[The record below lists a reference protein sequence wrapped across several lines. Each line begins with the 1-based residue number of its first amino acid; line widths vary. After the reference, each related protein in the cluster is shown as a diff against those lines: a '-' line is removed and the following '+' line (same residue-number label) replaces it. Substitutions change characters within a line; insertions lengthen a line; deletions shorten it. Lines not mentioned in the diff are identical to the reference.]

1 VGLLGE
7 AVFAFRSVSVTL
19 EIMAKITTK
28 YTCQT
33 CAASFSRWMGKC
45 EQCGAWN
52 SLVEE
57 VVAAPAAGFGKS
69 RAAAALKPTSMSEV
83 AAARVP
89 RISTGIGEVDQV
101 LGGGIVPG
109 SVMLLSGD
117 PGIGKSTLVLQIA
130 AALAAKQSVLYV
142 SGEESA
148 AQIRLRAERLGVA
161 ASSLQLLAETN
172 VDGIAATIAA
182 GDYKFVIIDSIQTMA
197 VEALTGSPGTVG
209 QITASA
215 QVLQAVAKRQG
226 PALLIIGH
234 VTKEGNIAGPKILEH
249 LVDVVLYLEGE
260 KYGAFKALR
269 GIKNR
274 FGSTS
279 EVGIFEMGEQGLAP
293 VPNPSEALLAER
305 RPGPGS
311 VVLATLEGTRP
322 LLVEVQALVTA
333 TSFGYPKRTAVG
345 FDLNRLNLLVAVLTK
360 RAGLNLSSSDIYVNV
375 VGGLR
380 VAEPAADLA
389 IILSVASALQDT
401 QVPSGLVAFGEV
413 GLSGE
418 IRSVSQASRRVAEA
432 TKLGF
437 KQAIGPAYGAVAGMQ
452 GVGDV
457 SAAVKY
463 LSKK

>member
-1 VGLLGE
+1 
-7 AVFAFRSVSVTL
+7 
-19 EIMAKITTK
+19 MAKLTTK
-28 YTCQT
+28 FVSQSCG
-33 CAASFSRWMGKC
+33 ASFMRWMGKC

-52 SLVEE
+52 SLIEE
-57 VVAAPAAGFGKS
+57 AAPVSSGAGKARPS
-69 RAAAALKPTSMSEV
+69 AALKTTKLGEV
-83 AAARVP
+83 AVAKLP
-89 RISTGIGEVDQV
+89 RLSTGIGEVDQV

-117 PGIGKSTLVLQIA
+117 PGIGKSTLVLQVAAQIA
-130 AALAAKQSVLYV
+130 TSAKVLYV

-148 AQIRLRAERLGVA
+148 GQIKLRADRLGVNA
-161 ASSLQLLAETN
+161 AHLSLLTETN
-172 VDGIAATIAA
+172 VDAIIATMEA
-182 GDYKFVIIDSIQTMA
+182 GDYSLVIIDSIQTMA

-209 QITASA
+209 QITASS
-215 QVLQAVAKRQG
+215 QAIQTTAKRHG
-226 PALLIIGH
+226 ISTLIIGH

-260 KYGAFKALR
+260 RYGAFKALR

-279 EVGIFEMGEQGLAP
+279 EVGIFEMAEAGLVP

-305 RPGPGS
+305 QPGPGS
-311 VVLATLEGTRP
+311 MVLATLEGTRP
-322 LLVEVQALVTA
+322 LLVEVQALVSP

-380 VAEPAADLA
+380 VSEPAADLA
-389 IILSVASALQDT
+389 IILSIASAFKDT
-401 QVPSGLVAFGEV
+401 PIPARLASFGEI

-418 IRSVSQASRRVAEA
+418 IRSVSQVSRRVAEA
-432 TKLGF
+432 TRLGYS
-437 KQAIGPAYGAVAGMQ
+437 QLLGPAYGSVAGMT
-452 GVGDV
+452 GVRTVAEAVGLIR
-457 SAAVKY
+457 SASGTPSKPSSSVKN
-463 LSKK
+463 

>member
-1 VGLLGE
+1 
-7 AVFAFRSVSVTL
+7 
-19 EIMAKITTK
+19 MAKTATQFV
-28 YTCQT
+28 CQT
-33 CAASFSRWMGKC
+33 CGARYSRWMGKC
-45 EQCGAWN
+45 EQCEAWN
-52 SLVEE
+52 SLLEE
-57 VVAAPAAGFGKS
+57 AAPVSSGAGKARS
-69 RAAAALKPTSMSEV
+69 VAALKPQTLGDVETAKQPRFTS
-83 AAARVP
+83 
-89 RISTGIGEVDQV
+89 GIGEVDQV

-130 AALAAKQSVLYV
+130 AELGQADRVLYV

-148 AQIRLRAERLGVA
+148 TQIKLRAERLGVA
-161 ASSLQLLAETN
+161 ANSLELLTETSI
-172 VDGIAATIAA
+172 DAIAATIEH
-182 GDYKFVIIDSIQTMA
+182 GDYRLVIIDSIQTMA

-215 QVLQAVAKRQG
+215 QVLQTIAKRHNI
-226 PALLIIGH
+226 ATLIIGH
-234 VTKEGNIAGPKILEH
+234 VTKEGTIAGPKILEH
-249 LVDVVLYLEGE
+249 LVDVVLYLEGD

-279 EVGIFEMGEQGLAP
+279 EVGIFEMGEAGLVP

-305 RPGPGS
+305 QPGAGS

-322 LLVEVQALVTA
+322 LLVEVQALVSS

-345 FDLNRLNLLVAVLTK
+345 FDLNRLNLLVAVLTR

-380 VAEPAADLA
+380 VSEPAADLA
-389 IILSVASALQDT
+389 IILSIASAFKDAP
-401 QVPSGLVAFGEV
+401 VPANLVAFGEV

-418 IRSVSQASRRVAEA
+418 VRSVAQAARRVAEA
-432 TKLGF
+432 KRLGLGHI
-437 KQAIGPAYGAVAGMQ
+437 IGPAHGAPAGLTGAKSVAE
-452 GVGDV
+452 
-457 SAAVKY
+457 AVRQI
-463 LSKK
+463 LQSQ

>member
-1 VGLLGE
+1 
-7 AVFAFRSVSVTL
+7 
-19 EIMAKITTK
+19 MAKLTTK
-28 YTCQT
+28 FVCQS
-33 CAASFSRWMGKC
+33 CGSSYSRWMGKC

-57 VVAAPAAGFGKS
+57 TAPVSSGAGKA
-69 RAAAALKPTSMSEV
+69 RPAAALKPTRLGEV
-83 AAARVP
+83 AVAKLP
-89 RISTGIGEVDQV
+89 RLSTGIGEVDQV

-117 PGIGKSTLVLQIA
+117 PGIGKSTLVLQVAARVA
-130 AALAAKQSVLYV
+130 AAAKVLYV

-148 AQIRLRAERLGVA
+148 GQIKLRADRLGVGA
-161 ASSLQLLAETN
+161 ASLDLLTETS
-172 VDGIAATIAA
+172 VDAIVATIEA
-182 GDYKFVIIDSIQTMA
+182 GDYNLVIIDSIQTMA

-209 QITASA
+209 QITASS
-215 QVLQAVAKRQG
+215 QAIQTVAKRHG
-226 PALLIIGH
+226 ISTLIIGH

-260 KYGAFKALR
+260 RYGAFKALR

-279 EVGIFEMGEQGLAP
+279 EVGIFEMSEDGLAP

-305 RPGPGS
+305 RPGAGS
-311 VVLATLEGTRP
+311 MVLATLEGTRP
-322 LLVEVQALVTA
+322 LLVEVQALVSPTP
-333 TSFGYPKRTAVG
+333 FGYPKRTTVG

-380 VAEPAADLA
+380 VSEPAADLA
-389 IILSVASALQDT
+389 IILSIASAFKD
-401 QVPSGLVAFGEV
+401 VPIPARLASFGEV

-418 IRSVSQASRRVAEA
+418 IRSVSQVARRVAEA
-432 TKLGF
+432 KRLGY
-437 KQAIGPAYGAVAGMQ
+437 AELLGPAYNAVKGMT
-452 GVGDV
+452 GVGTVAEAV
-457 SAAVKY
+457 SLIRAAKP
-463 LSKK
+463 SKH

>member
-1 VGLLGE
+1 
-7 AVFAFRSVSVTL
+7 
-19 EIMAKITTK
+19 MAKVTTRFV
-28 YTCQT
+28 CQSCT
-33 CAASFSRWMGKC
+33 ASYSRWMGKC

-57 VVAAPAAGFGKS
+57 AVAVSSGVGKAKPSAAF
-69 RAAAALKPTSMSEV
+69 KPTRLGDVETK
-83 AAARVP
+83 RLP
-89 RISTGIGEVDQV
+89 RISSGIGEVDQV

-117 PGIGKSTLVLQIA
+117 PGIGKSTLVLQ
-130 AALAAKQSVLYV
+130 LAAHMAAGARVLYV

-148 AQIRLRAERLGVA
+148 AQIKLRADRLGVSA
-161 ASSLQLLAETN
+161 QGLDLLTETN
-172 VDGIAATIAA
+172 IDAIAATIEH
-182 GDYKFVIIDSIQTMA
+182 GDYQLVIIDSIQTMA

-215 QVLQAVAKRQG
+215 QVLQSVAKRHHVST
-226 PALLIIGH
+226 LIIGH

-260 KYGAFKALR
+260 RYGAFKALR

-279 EVGIFEMGEQGLAP
+279 EVGIFEMSEAGLAP

-305 RPGPGS
+305 QPGAGS

-322 LLVEVQALVTA
+322 LLVEVQALVTP
-333 TSFGYPKRTAVG
+333 TPFGYPKRAAVG

-360 RAGLNLSSSDIYVNV
+360 RAKLNLSSSDIYVNV

-380 VAEPAADLA
+380 VSEPAADLA
-389 IILSVASALQDT
+389 IILSIASAFKDT
-401 QVPSGLVAFGEV
+401 QVPHNLITFGEV

-418 IRSVSQASRRVAEA
+418 VRSVSQVNRRVAEA
-432 TKLGF
+432 KRLGYER
-437 KQAIGPAYGAVAGMQ
+437 ILGPAHGATAGVT
-452 GVGDV
+452 GVKNISEAVDFL
-457 SAAVKY
+457 AARQPK
-463 LSKK
+463 

>member
-1 VGLLGE
+1 
-7 AVFAFRSVSVTL
+7 
-19 EIMAKITTK
+19 MAKTTTR
-28 YTCQT
+28 YVCQN
-33 CAASFSRWMGKC
+33 CGASFTRWMGRC
-45 EQCGAWN
+45 EQCETWN

-57 VVAAPAAGFGKS
+57 VAAVTSGSFGKS
-69 RAAAALKPTSMSEV
+69 RPTAALKPTTVAEV
-83 AAARVP
+83 TAARLP
-89 RISTGIGEVDQV
+89 RISSGLSEVDQV

-130 AALAAKQSVLYV
+130 AALAVKQKVLYV

-148 AQIRLRAERLGVA
+148 AQIRLRAERLGLG
-161 ASSLQLLAETN
+161 ASTLELLAETN
-172 VDGIAATIAA
+172 VDAIAATIDA
-182 GDYKFVIIDSIQTMA
+182 GDYALVIIDSIQTMA

-215 QVLQAVAKRQG
+215 QVLQSVAKRRG
-226 PALLIIGH
+226 PSILIIGH

-249 LVDVVLYLEGE
+249 LVDIVLYLEGE
-260 KYGAFKALR
+260 RYGAFKALR
-269 GIKNR
+269 GVKNR

-279 EVGIFEMGEQGLAP
+279 EVGIFEMAEEGLKP
-293 VPNPSEALLAER
+293 VANPSEALLAER

-311 VVLATLEGTRP
+311 VVLATIEGTRP
-322 LLVEVQALVTA
+322 LLVEVQALVTP

-380 VAEPAADLA
+380 VTEPAADLA
-389 IILSVASALQDT
+389 IILSVASAFKDT

-418 IRSVSQASRRVAEA
+418 IRSVAQSARRVAEA
-432 TKLGF
+432 TKLGY
-437 KQAIGPAYGAVAGMQ
+437 KMALGPSYGAAAGLKGVTDVA
-452 GVGDV
+452 
-457 SAAVKY
+457 AAVKF
-463 LSKK
+463 LSSQH